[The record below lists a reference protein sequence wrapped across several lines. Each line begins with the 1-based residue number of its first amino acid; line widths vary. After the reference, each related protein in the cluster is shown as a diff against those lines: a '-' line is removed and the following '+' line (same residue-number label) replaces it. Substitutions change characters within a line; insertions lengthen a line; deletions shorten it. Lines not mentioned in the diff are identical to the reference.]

1 MDYKKFGNIN
11 NLKVGQNL
19 KLVIDYLNSPSFRN
33 QLQVENI
40 KTFLFVLVIILIV
53 YYIFVNY
60 ILSLVV
66 ELAFILLLMVFTYYI
81 IVSYSQNL
89 VSRIQYTLNSLATI
103 ELSKIRLD
111 DKYKKNK
118 WD

>member
-11 NLKVGQNL
+11 NLKVGRNF
-19 KLVIDYLNSPSFRN
+19 KLAIDYLNSPSFRN
-33 QLQVENI
+33 QLQAENI

-81 IVSYSQNL
+81 IVSYAENL
-89 VSRIQYTLNSLATI
+89 VSKIQYTLNSFAII
-103 ELSKIRLD
+103 ELSKM
-111 DKYKKNK
+111 DKTKI
-118 WD
+118 

>member
-1 MDYKKFGNIN
+1 MDYNFGNIN
-11 NLKVGQNL
+11 NLKVGKNL
-19 KLVIDYLNSPSFRN
+19 NLAIDYLNSQPFRN
-33 QLQVENI
+33 QLQAENI

-81 IVSYSQNL
+81 IVKYSQNL
-89 VSRIQYTLNSLATI
+89 VSKIQYTLNSLLII
-103 ELSKIRLD
+103 ELNKM
-111 DKYKKNK
+111 KNTK
-118 WD
+118 G